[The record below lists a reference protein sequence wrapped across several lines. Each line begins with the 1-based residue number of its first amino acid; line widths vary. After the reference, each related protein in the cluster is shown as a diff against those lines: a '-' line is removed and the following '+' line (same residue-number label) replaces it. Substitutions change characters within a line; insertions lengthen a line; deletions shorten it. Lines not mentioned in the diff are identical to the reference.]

1 MKKNTLKKLLAMILT
16 SATLACA
23 VAPLGATAQAPTV
36 TLPSLTADTN
46 CASYASHGDSK
57 VYYYTG
63 VSKANYDAYISTL
76 KGEGYAE
83 QKTYTSDGSYYALM
97 DNNSNAIF
105 VSFLR
110 SVSGDSLGRLRV
122 FVQKSGTPYHTVSEA
137 TSADVCKPMLW
148 QLDVD
153 NSGGADGGMSYVIRL
168 SDGTFVIIDGGY
180 ETQNEAKNLYS
191 ILKANTVNG
200 AKPVISAWFI
210 THLHIDHWGCLRQ
223 FSKDY
228 LDKVTV
234 KGFYYNFPSE
244 SIGDVSSTL
253 ANNVEAVMKKWS
265 GAKLYSKIHS
275 GMVMGFAG
283 ATVEVLATHEDVKQ
297 SYYSGI
303 LKSLTA
309 NDFAAGND
317 TSTVIRLNIKGQK
330 IILLADAYDG
340 IDNALQYTYTSSYLK
355 SDIMQMAHHGF
366 SDGVSSDVIDVIDPD
381 VILWPMDVVR
391 YEKETGEIIAGT
403 TSDTKTFVY
412 YYNLTYKS
420 YVNSARN
427 ALEII
432 PAYTNQKLSLP
443 YTANSIYTKSAKTV
457 NTTDAIA
464 AKMAV
469 TNAAEGLYIQKSFDG
484 KSIRFV
490 GVLNVEREELD
501 NFDSVGFDVAMV
513 YNGATYTK
521 SFTTT
526 TVYTSIV
533 ANGETVYASEYGG
546 TYFYAI
552 EISGVDFATDS
563 VEFVFS
569 GTMTYNGF
577 TLTYESANIVVS
589 GLLSSG
595 GTGSIPKFDF
605 ADILAGWEKVKAN

>member
-97 DNNSNAIF
+97 DNNSNTIF

-283 ATVEVLATHEDVKQ
+283 ATVEVLATHEDIKQ
-297 SYYSGI
+297 SYYKSSGSSYT
-303 LKSLTA
+303 LAS
-309 NDFAAGND
+309 NGFGGDGNE
-317 TSTVIRLNIKGQK
+317 TSTVIRMNIAGQG
-330 IILLADAYDG
+330 IMFLADAEQKTSAAMLG
-340 IDNALQYTYTSSYLK
+340 TYTSGHLRSY
-355 SDIMQMAHHGF
+355 IMQMAHHGF
-366 SDGVSSDVIDVIDPD
+366 DDTVSADLINAIGPRVV
-381 VILWPMDVVR
+381 VWPQDIIR
-391 YEKETGEIIAGT
+391 YVNGEITAGT
-403 TSDTKTFVY
+403 RTDTKTFICY
-412 YYNLTYKS
+412 FNRDS
-420 YVNSARN
+420 RSHISALKN
-427 ALEII
+427 QASEII
-432 PAYTNQKLSLP
+432 PAYKNEAFELP
-443 YTANSIYTKSAKTV
+443 YTARTLYKRVPDVENLAVAKTAMIKATQGA
-457 NTTDAIA
+457 NSGEPI
-464 AKMAV
+464 
-469 TNAAEGLYIQKSFDG
+469 YIQKSADG
-484 KSIRFV
+484 KSIRIV
-490 GVLNVEREELD
+490 GVVNILPSEVNS
-501 NFDSVGFDVAMV
+501 FDSFGFDVTWTV
-513 YNGATYTK
+513 NGQTHTK
-521 SFTTT
+521 S
-526 TVYTSIV
+526 VSTSLVVPSII
-533 ANGETVYASEYGG
+533 ANGKTVTASEYGG
-546 TYFYAI
+546 TYFY
-552 EISGVDFATDS
+552 S
-563 VEFVFS
+563 VEIPNVE
-569 GTMTYNGF
+569 NAE
-577 TLTYESANIVVS
+577 LVIN
-589 GLLSSG
+589 
-595 GTGSIPKFDF
+595 GTGTYPVGESKYTITYSVATHSLK
-605 ADILAGWEKVKAN
+605 